1 MKRHMVTTNVR
12 MPVVDWLQVKAM
24 AADMGMSIN
33 EYLNTI
39 AYADITERTLGIKQK
54 KVVSKMHVL
63 EEIER
68 IARLPN
74 KPMGELSEED
84 KIIYGE

>member
-1 MKRHMVTTNVR
+1 MKQQIVTTNVR
-12 MPVVDWLQVKAM
+12 MPVVDWLQVKAV

-39 AYADITERTLGIKQK
+39 AHADVTERTLGIKRK

>member
-1 MKRHMVTTNVR
+1 MVTTNVR